1 MVIDFKC
8 QKCYK
13 ILHSRDLLR
22 KHEAQCYTSENE
34 EIQVESPLDKTSKV
48 GKFRHDL
55 FRFQVVPPQ
64 FLL

>member
-13 ILHSRDLLR
+13 ILPSRDLLR

-34 EIQVESPLDKTSKV
+34 EIQVESPLDKTCKI
-48 GKFRHDL
+48 GKPYGCKNCDK
-55 FRFQVVPPQ
+55 RFAQKAI
-64 FLL
+64 